1 MNTRLSVAVAFIFKK
16 LLLARIGWLPPCHPA
31 PWLHRRGARVRPRR
45 DFRAGVPATTCRGC
59 PTHEWPESTQW
70 TF

>member
-16 LLLARIGWLPPCHPA
+16 LLLARIGWLLP
-31 PWLHRRGARVRPRR
+31 
-45 DFRAGVPATTCRGC
+45 
-59 PTHEWPESTQW
+59 WPESNQW